1 MNYVLD
7 TNVISELI
15 ARQPNR
21 TVVDWVDSLDPE
33 RVYLSVITI
42 GELRKGIEKL
52 AFSRRKDELT
62 QWLTSD
68 LQLRFAGKIID
79 ITTNVML
86 AWGELTGRLE
96 REGKSMLAIDSLI
109 AASVLEGKF
118 TLATRNED
126 DFQHAGI
133 PLINPWKLPS
143 LPG

>member
-15 ARQPNR
+15 ARQPNQ

-33 RVYLSVITI
+33 TVYLSTITI

-52 AFSRRKDELT
+52 THSRRKDELT
-62 QWLTSD
+62 VWLTND
-68 LQLRFAGKIID
+68 LLLRFADKIID

-86 AWGELTGRLE
+86 TWGELTGRLE
-96 REGKSMLAIDSLI
+96 REGKAMSAVDSLI
-109 AASVLEGKF
+109 AASVLERKY
-118 TLATRNED
+118 TLATRNEG

-133 PLINPWKLPS
+133 ALINPWKLP
-143 LPG
+143 

>member
-15 ARQPNR
+15 ARQPNQ

-33 RVYLSVITI
+33 TVYLSTITI

-52 AFSRRKDELT
+52 APSRRKDELT
-62 QWLTSD
+62 VWLTND
-68 LQLRFAGKIID
+68 LLLRFADKIID
-79 ITTNVML
+79 MTTNVML
-86 AWGELTGRLE
+86 TWGELTGRLE
-96 REGKSMLAIDSLI
+96 REGKAMSAIDSLI
-109 AASVLEGKF
+109 AASVLERKY

-133 PLINPWKLPS
+133 ALINPWKLP
-143 LPG
+143 